1 MRISIESIRVHSVF
15 LGLLALASMPFPG
28 HADIAI
34 RDNGSGAG
42 DLTLDGGDWSAVL
55 RKQPAELVLTSG
67 GEAVRIIPFT
77 GAGVE
82 PEGIVSCETVNTGT
96 AGQAEVHATFSAQGK
111 NFDARF
117 HLTGKGT
124 LRITPGE
131 GMGGVYVRGRI
142 AVGILPGIRLE
153 DVLYVP
159 DKYPNLDEVHV
170 PDEGWFAGLLEGNS
184 GIVACAWPAGA
195 QTVSLLPENGGATRL
210 FGALKIA
217 LDGKEMYLELLA
229 GPRIWWKES
238 LQPAYLEKN
247 VELDWKRPYPA
258 TYKTQLL
265 LRGETTTLRT
275 FLFQKKPN
283 EQYRPEVGACA
294 WPVWF
299 EGERAFMRLGKKIP
313 PRGEAIL
320 YPMDN
325 GDKTL
330 MGFISRT
337 PMADLIAKQNE
348 RAELPRGPRN
358 AANVGFV
365 ACGGTKVMRQTI
377 FALGVQKREKE
388 FLSEYAD
395 FLADYVAIVQQR
407 NVAAFRFVDETRGQ
421 LEAWAKEQNND
432 PEAGVY
438 IAKMMEQAKVLE
450 QGMRIKMELYGD
462 DTPEQH
468 MAHADRAAQR
478 LKELL
483 DTGDPEVY
491 PECEELIDTCNIL
504 AWGHAEVAGMRFS
517 MLAREWAQQAAL
529 ECVAI
534 PKAIEYAQT
543 IRAAV
548 RTALN
553 GSSPW

>member
-1 MRISIESIRVHSVF
+1 MRITMESIRVKSIV
-15 LGLLALASMPFPG
+15 LGLFAIACVPLLAR
-28 HADIAI
+28 ADMVI

-42 DLTLDGGDWSAVL
+42 DLTLDGGDWSAVV
-55 RKQPAELVLTSG
+55 RKQPAELLLTSG
-67 GEAVRIIPFT
+67 GETVRIVPFT

-82 PEGIVSCETVNTGT
+82 PEAIVSCETVNTGT
-96 AGQAEVHATFSAQGK
+96 ADQGEVRATFSAQGK
-111 NFDARF
+111 NFEARF
-117 HLTGKGT
+117 HLTSRGA

-131 GMGGVYVRGRI
+131 GMGGVYVRGPI

-153 DVLYVP
+153 DVLYLP

-170 PDEGWFAGLLEGNS
+170 PGEDWFAALLEGN
-184 GIVACAWPAGA
+184 GAIVACAWPEGA
-195 QTVSLLPENGGATRL
+195 QTVSLLPESTGATRL
-210 FGALKIA
+210 FGAIKIA
-217 LDGKEMYLELLA
+217 LDGKEMYLEILA

-258 TYKTQLL
+258 TYKTQLP
-265 LRGETTTLRT
+265 LRAETTTLRT

-299 EGERAFMRLGKKIP
+299 EDERAFIRLGKKIP
-313 PRGEAIL
+313 PGGEAIL

-330 MGFISRT
+330 MGFVSRT
-337 PMADLIAKQNE
+337 PMAGLIAKQNE
-348 RAELPRGPRN
+348 RTELPRGPRN

-365 ACGGTKVMRQTI
+365 ACGGTKVIRQTI
-377 FALGVQKREKE
+377 FAMGLQNREKE

-407 NVAAFRFVDETRGQ
+407 NVAAFRFVDETRGK
-421 LEAWAKEQNND
+421 LETWAKEPDDD
-432 PEAGVY
+432 PEARAY

-450 QGMRIKMELYGD
+450 EGMRIKMELYGEN
-462 DTPEQH
+462 TPEQH
-468 MAHADRAAQR
+468 MARADRAAQR

-491 PECEELIDTCNIL
+491 PECEELIDTCNVL

-529 ECVAI
+529 ECAAV
-534 PKAIEYAQT
+534 PKATQYAQA
-543 IRAAV
+543 IRAAI
-548 RTALN
+548 RTTLN
-553 GSSPW
+553 GSPPW